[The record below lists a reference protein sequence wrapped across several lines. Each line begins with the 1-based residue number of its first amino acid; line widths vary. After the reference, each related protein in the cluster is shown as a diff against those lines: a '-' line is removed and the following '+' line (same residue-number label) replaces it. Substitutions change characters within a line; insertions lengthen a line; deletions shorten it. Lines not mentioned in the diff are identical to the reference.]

1 MKASAG
7 LQISS
12 LISPLQRHSETQE
25 RQQEST
31 ESEDLLALI

>member
-12 LISPLQRHSETQE
+12 LIYSLQRHSETQE

-31 ESEDLLALI
+31 ESEDLLPLI